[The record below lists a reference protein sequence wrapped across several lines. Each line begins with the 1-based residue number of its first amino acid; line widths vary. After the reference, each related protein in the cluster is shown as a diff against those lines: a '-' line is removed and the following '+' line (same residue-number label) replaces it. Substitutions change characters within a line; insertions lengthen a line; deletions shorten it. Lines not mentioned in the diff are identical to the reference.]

1 MQIAFVNG
9 KGGVGKSTIALMVA
23 ATLRDAGHDACID
36 DRDPQQSA
44 AILAPN
50 LGVPLGLSAGIVI
63 IDTAPRL
70 DHEPT
75 LSAIRDADIVVL
87 VSSPSP
93 ADLSTTAR
101 TAAIIR
107 EIRNEGRPS
116 RILFNSVQLNTRL
129 AAGLKDLKTQLV
141 FPTLNNHLVRRQA
154 YQLAT
159 LQGWKELTQE
169 AREELLKVSLDI
181 LALRT

>member
-9 KGGVGKSTIALMVA
+9 KGGVGKSTAALMVA

-50 LGVPLGLSAGIVI
+50 LEIPLGLSAGII
-63 IDTAPRL
+63 IVDTAPRL

-75 LSAIRDADIVVL
+75 LNAMRDADIVVL

-101 TAAIIR
+101 TAAILQ
-107 EIRNEGRPS
+107 EIRPAGRPC
-116 RILFNSVQLNTRL
+116 RIL
-129 AAGLKDLKTQLV
+129 
-141 FPTLNNHLVRRQA
+141 
-154 YQLAT
+154 
-159 LQGWKELTQE
+159 
-169 AREELLKVSLDI
+169 
-181 LALRT
+181 